1 MKILLN
7 LTYVNTSKVF
17 MHTLCTHRGL
27 SGIYEAKLNV
37 FNWVF
42 ETWFYSFVSC
52 IFYCNLRDV
61 HKIILKIKT
70 DTKKVGSGGVVKVGS
85 QKWGRK
91 LA

>member
-1 MKILLN
+1 
-7 LTYVNTSKVF
+7 
-17 MHTLCTHRGL
+17 MHTRGEDCQE
-27 SGIYEAKLNV
+27 YEAKLYV

-42 ETWFYSFVSC
+42 KTRFYSFVGC

-61 HKIILKIKT
+61 HKIILKNKT
-70 DTKKVGSGGVVKVGS
+70 DTKKVGSGGVVKVES